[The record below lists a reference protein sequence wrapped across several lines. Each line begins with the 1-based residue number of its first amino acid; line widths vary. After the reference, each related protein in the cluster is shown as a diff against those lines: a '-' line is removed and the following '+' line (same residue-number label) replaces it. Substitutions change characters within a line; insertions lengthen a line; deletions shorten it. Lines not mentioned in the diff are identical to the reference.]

1 MVDPDFDPVRFRK
14 LRVQFN
20 ANQLVERENLENDK
34 KVVEKLNADPELK
47 VEIRGYCDFPG
58 SNDYNLKLSERRINA
73 VKDALV
79 KAGIEESRITTQPQ
93 GKLPNP
99 PKAEQKN
106 RRCDFFFSK

>member
-1 MVDPDFDPVRFRK
+1 MK
-14 LRVQFN
+14 
-20 ANQLVERENLENDK
+20 ENEVYVNEVICHIDYNMEQKYSGNISLD
-34 KVVEKLNADPELK
+34 KVVEKLKADADLK
-47 VEIRGYCDFPG
+47 VELRGYCDFPG

-79 KAGIEESRITTQPQ
+79 KAGIEESRITTTPQ